1 MMFKYAFVVGRFQP
15 LHLAHEQLI
24 KEALNQAENVI
35 VFLGSSQESKTQK
48 NPFSVDQ
55 RKYLFYQ
62 AFKNDIYR
70 FTFIAL
76 PDFTSDLNWMSFI
89 ENELKSIVGS
99 STLCNVCFNKDLATT
114 QSNNLLQNLHNSIQV
129 TTDES
134 RYALNATDIRQII
147 IEDKVCP
154 LQLVGTHLSLNVA
167 KTLKEFLSYE

>member
-1 MMFKYAFVVGRFQP
+1 MFKYAFVVGRFQP

-62 AFKNDIYR
+62 AFKDDIHR
-70 FTFIAL
+70 FTFVAL
-76 PDFTSDLNWMSFI
+76 PDLLNDLNWAASI
-89 ENELKSIVGS
+89 EIQLKAIVGS
-99 STLCNVCFNKDLATT
+99 STLCNICFNKDEATT
-114 QSNNLLQNLHNSIQV
+114 QSNNLLQGLYN
-129 TTDES
+129 TTQIVINQTQLS
-134 RYALNATDIRQII
+134 LNATDIRQII